1 MLTLALQADEYTPL
15 LAARN
20 RQNFLRTAVQTT
32 LSAARRMP
40 RVLAAASSGTA
51 CSCACHV
58 TPRLRAASASRC
70 RMEGSASDA
79 GDVRTVIIQQ
89 WLKHC

>member
-1 MLTLALQADEYTPL
+1 VLTLALQADEYAPL

-20 RQNFLRTAVQTT
+20 RRMRTAVQTT

-70 RMEGSASDA
+70 RMEKSASEA
-79 GDVRTVIIQQ
+79 GDVRTAIIQQ
-89 WLKHC
+89 LLKHC